1 VATADELMI
10 EFELCLG
17 LIFKP
22 LRHHLQLILD
32 AGNVGDVL
40 TVWKSILAVL
50 EELKEQEVSSPEQ
63 RALPKQLKATM
74 DNLTNEHLHN
84 AVKLFLVA
92 GVFSSESISPDDK
105 SSLHRLN
112 ISDDMINAWQEEA
125 ANQPPEEAAN
135 QPPEEAANQPQAA
148 NQPPEEAANQPSEE
162 TASPSHSPEQAA
174 QPLESPAV

>member
-92 GVFSSESISPDDK
+92 GVFSSDSISPDDK

-135 QPPEEAANQPQAA
+135 QPPEEAANQP
-148 NQPPEEAANQPSEE
+148 PEE